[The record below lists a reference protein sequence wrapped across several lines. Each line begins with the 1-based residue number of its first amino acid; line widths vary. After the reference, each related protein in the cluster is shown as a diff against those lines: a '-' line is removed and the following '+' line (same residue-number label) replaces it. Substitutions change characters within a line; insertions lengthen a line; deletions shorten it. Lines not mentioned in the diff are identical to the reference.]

1 MSEAT
6 DNRVSSI
13 LKTLTDSDTAA
24 LTVPESQQQSSV
36 LQLLMHTSTYI
47 YTVSHRSE
55 YTPHIFVNILLNL
68 FMWQHWRNYTLLQ
81 CKVVSVQLV

>member
-24 LTVPESQQQSSV
+24 LTVPESQTTEQCAA
-36 LQLLMHTSTYI
+36 HIYI
-47 YTVSHRSE
+47 YITF
-55 YTPHIFVNILLNL
+55 I
-68 FMWQHWRNYTLLQ
+68 
-81 CKVVSVQLV
+81 